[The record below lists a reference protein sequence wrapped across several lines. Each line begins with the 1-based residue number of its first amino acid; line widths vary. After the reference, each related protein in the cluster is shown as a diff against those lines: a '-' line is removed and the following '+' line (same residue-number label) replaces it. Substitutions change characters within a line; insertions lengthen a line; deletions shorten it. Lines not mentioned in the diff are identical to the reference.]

1 MTIKPRCYTMQTANS
16 QSVKMINTQLV
27 LEKMI
32 ELRETSRIELAKLTT
47 LNKATISS
55 IVQDLVNRQFVLETE
70 RTVKTAGRSAN
81 VIILNKNAA
90 RIFSVELLPK
100 ELYAIITNLYGEIL
114 YEVRKPIL
122 HPEFNNYL
130 IELTNTIDELKK
142 NTFDSVYGII
152 GIGVGVYGILSKDK
166 KIKFTTFNSWKDIEL
181 KKIIEDYSGIKTYVE
196 NEANISALG
205 EKISYPDYDTLVSL
219 NIGTGVGVGII
230 INDELYTGND
240 GYAGEFGHTIVVPN
254 GKQCICGNK
263 GCLERYIAND
273 AIIERYFELTN
284 ETITLDTF
292 IKKYKQGDQKV
303 LDVFQEFINY
313 MSIAINNIS
322 LTLNPKAII
331 ISNVIVENIP
341 ESISLIKNQLRSKI
355 VNLELLTTSKFKS
368 KTNVLGLT
376 HLLIKEFYDV
386 TNFYGKM

>member
-1 MTIKPRCYTMQTANS
+1 MQTANS

-32 ELRETSRIELAKLTT
+32 EIRETTRIELSKLTT

-55 IVQDLVNRQFVLETE
+55 IVQDLVNRKFVLETE

-81 VIILNKNAA
+81 VIILNKNAG

-100 ELYAIITNLYGEIL
+100 ELYAIITNLYGDILFEIH
-114 YEVRKPIL
+114 KPIL
-122 HPEFNNYL
+122 HPEFNHYL
-130 IELTNTIDELKK
+130 LELTNTIDELKK

-152 GIGVGVYGILSKDK
+152 GIGIGVYGILSKDK

-230 INDELYTGND
+230 IGNSLYTGND

-273 AIIERYFELTN
+273 AVLERYFELTN

-292 IKKYKQGDQKV
+292 INKYKMGDQKV
-303 LDVFQEFINY
+303 LEVFNEFISY
-313 MSIAINNIS
+313 LSIAINNIS

-331 ISNVIVENIP
+331 ISNALVENIP

-355 VNLELLTTSKFKS
+355 INLELLTTSKFKS

-386 TNFYGKM
+386 SNLFSKV

>member
-1 MTIKPRCYTMQTANS
+1 MQTANS

-32 ELRETSRIELAKLTT
+32 EIRETTRIELAKLTT

-55 IVQDLVNRQFVLETE
+55 IIQDLVNRQFVLETE

-142 NTFDSVYGII
+142 NTFNSVYGII
-152 GIGVGVYGILSKDK
+152 GIGIGVYGILSKDK

-205 EKISYPDYDTLVSL
+205 EKISYPDYETLVSL

-273 AIIERYFELTN
+273 AIIERYFEITN

-313 MSIAINNIS
+313 MSIAVNNIS

-331 ISNVIVENIP
+331 ISNIIVENIP

-386 TNFYGKM
+386 TNFYGKL

>member
-1 MTIKPRCYTMQTANS
+1 MQTANS

-32 ELRETSRIELAKLTT
+32 EIRETTRIELSKLTT

-55 IVQDLVNRQFVLETE
+55 IVQDLVNRKFVLETE

-81 VIILNKNAA
+81 VIILNKNAG

-100 ELYAIITNLYGEIL
+100 ELYAIITNLYGDILFEI
-114 YEVRKPIL
+114 RKPIL

-130 IELTNTIDELKK
+130 LELTNTIDELKK

-152 GIGVGVYGILSKDK
+152 GIGIGVYGILSKDK

-230 INDELYTGND
+230 IGNSLYTGND

-254 GKQCICGNK
+254 GRQCICGNK

-273 AIIERYFELTN
+273 AVLERYFELTN

-292 IKKYKQGDQKV
+292 IKKYKMGDLRV
-303 LDVFQEFINY
+303 LQVFEEFISY

-331 ISNVIVENIP
+331 ISNALVENIP

-355 VNLELLTTSKFKS
+355 INLELLTTSKFKS

-386 TNFYGKM
+386 SNLFSKD

>member
-1 MTIKPRCYTMQTANS
+1 MQTANS
-16 QSVKMINTQLV
+16 QSVKINNTQLV

-32 ELRETSRIELAKLTT
+32 EIRETTRIELSKLTT

-55 IVQDLVNRQFVLETE
+55 IVQELVKRKFVLETE
-70 RTVKTAGRSAN
+70 RTIKTAGRSAN
-81 VIILNKNAA
+81 VIILNKNAG

-114 YEVRKPIL
+114 FEIRKPIVN
-122 HPEFNNYL
+122 PEFNFYL
-130 IELTNTIDELKK
+130 ADLMKTVDELKK

-152 GIGVGVYGILSKDK
+152 GIGIGVYGILSKDK

-181 KKIIEDYSGIKTYVE
+181 KKIIEDYCGIKTYVE

-205 EKISYPDYDTLVSL
+205 EKISYPDYEHLVSL

-230 INDELYTGND
+230 IGNSLYTGND
-240 GYAGEFGHTIVVPN
+240 GFAGEFGHTIIVPD

-284 ETITLDTF
+284 ETITMDTF
-292 IKKYKQGDQKV
+292 IKKYKLGDPFV
-303 LDVFQEFINY
+303 LQVYNEFISY
-313 MSIAINNIS
+313 VSLAINNIAQ
-322 LTLNPKAII
+322 TLNPKAII
-331 ISNVIVENIP
+331 ISSVIVESIT
-341 ESISLIKNQLRSKI
+341 ESISLIKNGLRSKI
-355 VNLELLTTSKFKS
+355 MNLELLTTSKFKS

-376 HLLIKEFYDV
+376 HLLIQDFFNV
-386 TNFYGKM
+386 SNFYPKV

>member
-1 MTIKPRCYTMQTANS
+1 MKMQTANS
-16 QSVKMINTQLV
+16 QSVKINNTQLV

-32 ELRETSRIELAKLTT
+32 EIRETTRIELSKLTT

-55 IVQDLVNRQFVLETE
+55 IVQELVKRKFVLETE
-70 RTVKTAGRSAN
+70 RTIKTAGRSAN
-81 VIILNKNAA
+81 VIILNKNAG

-114 YEVRKPIL
+114 FEIRKPIFN
-122 HPEFNNYL
+122 PEFNFYL
-130 IELTNTIDELKK
+130 SDLMKTIDELKK

-152 GIGVGVYGILSKDK
+152 GIGIGVYGILSKDK

-181 KKIIEDYSGIKTYVE
+181 KKIIEDYCGIKTYVE

-205 EKISYPDYDTLVSL
+205 EKISYPDYEHLVTL

-230 INDELYTGND
+230 IGNSLYTGND
-240 GYAGEFGHTIVVPN
+240 GFAGEFGHTIIVPG

-284 ETITLDTF
+284 ETITMDTF
-292 IKKYKQGDQKV
+292 IKKYKLGDPFV
-303 LDVFQEFINY
+303 LQVYNEFISY
-313 MSIAINNIS
+313 VSLAINNIAQ
-322 LTLNPKAII
+322 TLNPKAII
-331 ISNVIVENIP
+331 ISSVIVESIT
-341 ESISLIKNQLRSKI
+341 ESISLIKNGLRSKI
-355 VNLELLTTSKFKS
+355 MNLELLTTSKFKS

-376 HLLIKEFYDV
+376 HLLIQDFFNV
-386 TNFYGKM
+386 SNFYPKV

>member
-1 MTIKPRCYTMQTANS
+1 
-16 QSVKMINTQLV
+16 MINMQLV

-32 ELRETSRIELAKLTT
+32 EIRETSRIELSKLTT

-55 IVQDLVNRQFVLETE
+55 IVQELVNLKFVLETN
-70 RTVKTAGRSAN
+70 RTIRTAGRSAN
-81 VIILNKNAA
+81 VIELNKNAG
-90 RIFSVELLPK
+90 RIFSVELLPR

-114 YEVRKPIL
+114 YEIRKPI
-122 HPEFNNYL
+122 PGSEFFTYL
-130 IELTNTIDELKK
+130 STLMKTIDDLKQ

-152 GIGVGVYGILSKDK
+152 GIGIGVYGILSKDK

-205 EKISYPDYDTLVSL
+205 EKISYPDYENLVSL
-219 NIGTGVGVGII
+219 NIGTGVGAGII
-230 INDELYTGND
+230 IGHTLYTGND
-240 GYAGEFGHTIVVPN
+240 GYAGEFGHSIIVPD

-284 ETITLDTF
+284 ETITLETF
-292 IKKYKQGDQKV
+292 IKKYKTGDVNVIQV
-303 LDVFQEFINY
+303 YNEFINY
-313 MSIAINNIS
+313 LSIAINNIAQ
-322 LTLNPKAII
+322 TLNPKAIV
-331 ISNVIVENIP
+331 ISSLIVEEIS

-355 VNLELLTTSKFKS
+355 MNLDLLTTSKFKS

-376 HLLIKEFYDV
+376 HLLIQEFFNISNIFSN
-386 TNFYGKM
+386 T

>member
-1 MTIKPRCYTMQTANS
+1 MQTANS
-16 QSVKMINTQLV
+16 QSVKLMNTQLV

-32 ELRETSRIELAKLTT
+32 EIRETTRIELSKLTT

-55 IVQDLVNRQFVLETE
+55 IVQELVNRKFVLETE
-70 RTVKTAGRSAN
+70 RTIKTAGRSAN
-81 VIILNKNAA
+81 VIILNKNAG

-114 YEVRKPIL
+114 FEIRKPIL
-122 HPEFNNYL
+122 NPEFNYYL
-130 IELTNTIDELKK
+130 TELMKTIDELKK

-152 GIGVGVYGILSKDK
+152 GIGIGVYGILSKDK

-181 KKIIEDYSGIKTYVE
+181 KKIVEDYCGIKTYVE

-230 INDELYTGND
+230 IDDSLYTGND
-240 GYAGEFGHTIVVPN
+240 GYAGEFGHTIIVPD

-263 GCLERYIAND
+263 GCMERYLAND

-292 IKKYKQGDQKV
+292 IKKYKQGDQSV
-303 LDVFQEFINY
+303 IQVYHEFIGY
-313 MSIAINNIS
+313 LSIAINNIAQ
-322 LTLNPKAII
+322 TLNPKAII
-331 ISNVIVENIP
+331 ISNILVENIS
-341 ESISLIKNQLRSKI
+341 ESISLIKNGLRSKI
-355 VNLELLTTSKFKS
+355 MNLELLTTSKFKS

-376 HLLIKEFYDV
+376 HLLIQEFFNVSNYYPKV
-386 TNFYGKM
+386 

>member
-1 MTIKPRCYTMQTANS
+1 MKMQTANS
-16 QSVKMINTQLV
+16 QSVKINNTQLV

-32 ELRETSRIELAKLTT
+32 EIRETTRIELSKLTT

-55 IVQDLVNRQFVLETE
+55 IVQELVKRKFVLETE
-70 RTVKTAGRSAN
+70 RTIKTAGRSAN
-81 VIILNKNAA
+81 VIILNKNAG

-114 YEVRKPIL
+114 FEIRKPIMN
-122 HPEFNNYL
+122 PEFNFYL
-130 IELTNTIDELKK
+130 ADLMKTIDELKK

-152 GIGVGVYGILSKDK
+152 GIGIGVYGILSKDK

-205 EKISYPDYDTLVSL
+205 EKISYPDYEHLVSL
-219 NIGTGVGVGII
+219 NIGTGVGMGII
-230 INDELYTGND
+230 IGNALYTGND
-240 GYAGEFGHTIVVPN
+240 GFAGEFGHTIIVPE

-284 ETITLDTF
+284 ETITMETF
-292 IKKYKQGDQKV
+292 IKKYKQGDPFVMQV
-303 LDVFQEFINY
+303 YNEFISY
-313 MSIAINNIS
+313 MSLAINNIAQ
-322 LTLNPKAII
+322 TLNPKAII
-331 ISNVIVENIP
+331 ISSVIVENIP
-341 ESISLIKNQLRSKI
+341 ESISLIKNGLRSKI
-355 VNLELLTTSKFKS
+355 MNLELLTTSKFKS

-376 HLLIKEFYDV
+376 HLLIQDFFNV
-386 TNFYGKM
+386 SNFYPKV

>member
-1 MTIKPRCYTMQTANS
+1 MQTANS
-16 QSVKMINTQLV
+16 QSVKLMNTQLV

-32 ELRETSRIELAKLTT
+32 EIRETTRIELSKITT

-55 IVQDLVNRQFVLETE
+55 IVQELVNRKFVLETE

-81 VIILNKNAA
+81 VIILNKNAG

-114 YEVRKPIL
+114 FEIRKPIL
-122 HPEFNNYL
+122 NPEFNYYL
-130 IELTNTIDELKK
+130 TELMKTIDELKK

-152 GIGVGVYGILSKDK
+152 GIGIGVYGILSKDK

-181 KKIIEDYSGIKTYVE
+181 KKIVEDYCGIKTYVE

-230 INDELYTGND
+230 IDDSLYTGND
-240 GYAGEFGHTIVVPN
+240 GYAGEFGHTIIVPD

-263 GCLERYIAND
+263 GCMERYLAND

-292 IKKYKQGDQKV
+292 IKKYKQGDQSV
-303 LDVFQEFINY
+303 IQVYHEFIGY
-313 MSIAINNIS
+313 LSIAINNIAQ
-322 LTLNPKAII
+322 TLNPKAII
-331 ISNVIVENIP
+331 ISNILVENIS
-341 ESISLIKNQLRSKI
+341 ESISLIKNGLRSKI
-355 VNLELLTTSKFKS
+355 MNLELLTTSKFKS

-376 HLLIKEFYDV
+376 HLLIQEFFNVSNYYPKV
-386 TNFYGKM
+386 

>member
-1 MTIKPRCYTMQTANS
+1 MQTANS

-32 ELRETSRIELAKLTT
+32 EIRETTRIELSKLTT

-55 IVQDLVNRQFVLETE
+55 IIQDLVNRKFVLETE

-81 VIILNKNAA
+81 VIILNKNAG

-100 ELYAIITNLYGEIL
+100 ELYAIITNLYGDIL
-114 YEVRKPIL
+114 YEIRKPIL

-130 IELTNTIDELKK
+130 SELTNTIDELKK

-152 GIGVGVYGILSKDK
+152 GIGIGVYGILSKDK

-181 KKIIEDYSGIKTYVE
+181 KRIIEDYSGIKTYVE

-205 EKISYPDYDTLVSL
+205 EKISYPDYETLVSL

-230 INDELYTGND
+230 IDNNLYTGND
-240 GYAGEFGHTIVVPN
+240 GYAGEFGHTIVVPD
-254 GKQCICGNK
+254 GKQCVCGNK

-273 AIIERYFELTN
+273 AVIERYFELAN

-292 IKKYKQGDQKV
+292 IKKYKQGDQLV
-303 LDVFQEFINY
+303 SQVFKEFINY

-331 ISNVIVENIP
+331 ISNILVENIP
-341 ESISLIKNQLRSKI
+341 ECISLIKNQLQSKI
-355 VNLELLTTSKFKS
+355 INLELLTTSKFKS

-386 TNFYGKM
+386 TNLYSKS

>member
-1 MTIKPRCYTMQTANS
+1 MKMQTANS
-16 QSVKMINTQLV
+16 QSVKINNTQLV

-32 ELRETSRIELAKLTT
+32 EIRETTRIELSKLTT

-55 IVQDLVNRQFVLETE
+55 IVQELVKRKFVLETE
-70 RTVKTAGRSAN
+70 RTIKTAGRSAN
-81 VIILNKNAA
+81 VIILNKNAG

-114 YEVRKPIL
+114 FEIRKPIFN
-122 HPEFNNYL
+122 PEFNFYL
-130 IELTNTIDELKK
+130 SDLMKTIDELKK

-152 GIGVGVYGILSKDK
+152 GIGIGVYGILSKDK

-181 KKIIEDYSGIKTYVE
+181 KKIIEDYCGIKTYVE

-205 EKISYPDYDTLVSL
+205 EKISYPDYEHLVTL

-230 INDELYTGND
+230 IGNSLYTGND
-240 GYAGEFGHTIVVPN
+240 GFAGEFGHTIIVSG

-284 ETITLDTF
+284 ETITMDTF
-292 IKKYKQGDQKV
+292 IKKYKLGDPFV
-303 LDVFQEFINY
+303 LQVYNEFISY
-313 MSIAINNIS
+313 MSLAINNIAQ
-322 LTLNPKAII
+322 TLNPKAII
-331 ISNVIVENIP
+331 ISSVIVESIT
-341 ESISLIKNQLRSKI
+341 ESISLIKNGLRSKI
-355 VNLELLTTSKFKS
+355 MNLELLTTSKFKS

-376 HLLIKEFYDV
+376 HLLIQDFFNV
-386 TNFYGKM
+386 SNFYPKV